1 MSGGNLGERVGE
13 NVGVEDFAQWFPI
26 IREAPHITPRRD
38 PSGAGIVMSAP
49 AVVPSLHGRFDPAG
63 RLQHLG
69 AGASTACVQ
78 ETFQLMPE
86 AR

>member
-1 MSGGNLGERVGE
+1 MFTISQFQMSGGNLGERVGE

-49 AVVPSLHGRFDPAG
+49 AVVPSLHGRLDPAG
-63 RLQHLG
+63 APPAPGCR
-69 AGASTACVQ
+69 C
-78 ETFQLMPE
+78 
-86 AR
+86 